1 MEGSC
6 HFCLKL
12 RSLPNTFKIKSDL
25 FTFAHKVLHDL
36 TSVFQATLLWVT
48 PYLPQHQS
56 PSSSDRPR
64 CCPISF
70 WTHCSL
76 CHSCSTASFINGSS
90 FDLNWSSPPM
100 YLFVFH
106 LAHETVSFKKGAL
119 SYLSCSLLYPQ
130 HLTSQHTGT
139 QENLWIN
146 DEYEDKLDSLYL
158 RSTQSTWHDK

>member
-90 FDLNWSSPPM
+90 FDLNWSSPPHVLICFPSCPRDCKLQERGLILSV
-100 YLFVFH
+100 LFTIVSPTFNKP
-106 LAHETVSFKKGAL
+106 AHRHSRKSVTKW
-119 SYLSCSLLYPQ
+119 
-130 HLTSQHTGT
+130 
-139 QENLWIN
+139 WIW
-146 DEYEDKLDSLYL
+146 
-158 RSTQSTWHDK
+158 R